1 MVQKKKGLTLTGLSI
16 FTALVCTGAISESLG
31 GLLKG
36 HGLGERVVVF
46 ILSMLPISELRG
58 AIPVGV
64 HVFNLPWLETSLIAL
79 AGNILP
85 VIPILF
91 LLDAIIRLLGRIK
104 LFRRF
109 FDWLISLANKRGGL
123 IERYEYMGLFLFVA
137 IPLPITG
144 AWTGTLI
151 ATVLRMHPWRSFFTI
166 SLGVITADLIVTSL
180 TILGWWGLL
189 VAVIILPL
197 LWLMSKW
204 LEKRGKPTTDDPKNH
219 SSNNKTTHPIKGSKS
234 TDDFRNGADET

>member
-1 MVQKKKGLTLTGLSI
+1 MAQKKSRLALTGLAI
-16 FTALVCTGAISESLG
+16 FTVLACGGGISESIG
-31 GLLKG
+31 ELLKG
-36 HGLGERVVVF
+36 EGLGEWLVVL

-64 HVFNLPWLETSLIAL
+64 HVFNLPWLPTSLIAL
-79 AGNILP
+79 VGNILP

-91 LLDAIIRLLGRIK
+91 LLDVVMKLLGRIK

-109 FDWLISLANKRGGL
+109 FDWLLTHAKRKGGL
-123 IERYEYMGLFLFVA
+123 IERYEYLGLFLFVA

-166 SLGVITADLIVTSL
+166 CLGVLTADVIVTSL
-180 TILGWWGLL
+180 TMLGWWGLL
-189 VAVIILPL
+189 AALIILPA
-197 LWLMSKW
+197 LWLISKW
-204 LEKRGKPTTDDPKNH
+204 LEKRNKN
-219 SSNNKTTHPIKGSKS
+219 SPSENK
-234 TDDFRNGADET
+234 